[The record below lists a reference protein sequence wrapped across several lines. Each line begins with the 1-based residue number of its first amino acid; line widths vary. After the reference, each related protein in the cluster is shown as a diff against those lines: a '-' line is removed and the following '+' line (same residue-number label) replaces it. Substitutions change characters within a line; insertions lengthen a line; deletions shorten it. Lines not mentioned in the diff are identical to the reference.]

1 MQTSYSTLMW
11 AAGGG
16 EIATVKFLVEETTA
30 EVNATDIVSHS
41 DSSYVLSAKAVLL
54 ELLCVCAMELSC
66 TVY

>member
-1 MQTSYSTLMW
+1 MGCWY
-11 AAGGG
+11 GGQ
-16 EIATVKFLVEETTA
+16 IAIVKFLVEETTA

-54 ELLCVCAMELSC
+54 ELLCVPAMELSC